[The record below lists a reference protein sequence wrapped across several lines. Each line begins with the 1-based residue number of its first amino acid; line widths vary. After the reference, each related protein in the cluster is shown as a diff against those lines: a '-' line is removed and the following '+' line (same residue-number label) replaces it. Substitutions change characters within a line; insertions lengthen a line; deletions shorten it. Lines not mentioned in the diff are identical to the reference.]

1 MGQALVILLRSL
13 RCPLAAMQ
21 LHAMAV
27 EGMAHMP
34 QQEYASLDPAA
45 LAQAAVM
52 QASAAAS
59 AEAYRLQA
67 RVAQP
72 PSHLCILCFSR
83 IKHVVKTLECSCCC
97 LNRGI
102 STISDGASCAGRS
115 CDGC

>member
-1 MGQALVILLRSL
+1 MGQAFVILLRGL

-45 LAQAAVM
+45 LAQTAVM

-72 PSHLCILCFSR
+72 PSHLCVLYFLR
-83 IKHVVKTLECSCCC
+83 IKT
-97 LNRGI
+97 RGAN
-102 STISDGASCAGRS
+102 T
-115 CDGC
+115 